1 MKSRLSGARLG
12 IFIFIGSTLLVIGI
26 FMLGNKEALFKPTFT
41 VKAYFHNIEG
51 LRNGA
56 PVRLSG
62 IDAGAVQDIKVVG
75 DTVSLIEVSMRL
87 LTEIEH
93 FIRVDTQAEIQ
104 TEGLVGNKFVA
115 LKIGDSRSE
124 LVKDGGVILAKE
136 PVSFADIISET
147 QGIMGY
153 TREMTKDLA
162 DIIDK
167 INSGQGTIGKVFN
180 DDALYYA
187 ATDLTESAGKSL
199 TSITS
204 ELNIVTNQFKTLGL
218 AVGSAVENINRV
230 VTGIDTLLKNVS
242 EGKGIFG
249 SLLIEGTS
257 ADSNFQSLI
266 SNLRAISEDSR
277 SAAVS
282 LSENME
288 ALKHNWLFKSYFEE
302 RGYWNAE
309 EYEKE
314 IDRKTEELNE
324 KIELLDRK
332 IEELKS
338 LESSNK

>member
-1 MKSRLSGARLG
+1 MKGGLSGAKLG

-26 FMLGNKEALFKPTFT
+26 FMLGNKEALFKPTFI
-41 VKAYFHNIEG
+41 VKAYFQNIEG
-51 LRNGA
+51 LRSGA
-56 PVRLSG
+56 PVKLSG
-62 IDAGAVQDIKVVG
+62 IDAGAVQNIKVVG

-87 LTEIEH
+87 LTEVGH

-104 TEGLVGNKFVA
+104 TEGLVGNKFVS

-136 PVSFADIISET
+136 PVSFADIIEET

-162 DIIDK
+162 EIINK
-167 INSGQGTIGKVFN
+167 INAGEGTIGKVFN

-187 ATDLTESAGKSL
+187 ATDLTKSADKSL
-199 TSITS
+199 NSITA
-204 ELNIVTNQFKTLGL
+204 ELNIITQQYKSLGVSV
-218 AVGSAVENINRV
+218 ASAVENINRV
-230 VTGIDTLLKNVS
+230 VIGVDTLIYNASK
-242 EGKGIFG
+242 GKGILG
-249 SLLIEGTS
+249 SLLVEGTN
-257 ADSNFQSLI
+257 ADSNFQSLVI
-266 SNLRAISEDSR
+266 NLREISEDSR
-277 SAAVS
+277 TAAVR

-302 RGYWNAE
+302 RGYWDTI

-314 IDRKTEELNE
+314 LDLKTRELNE

-338 LESSNK
+338 LEAGNH

>member
-1 MKSRLSGARLG
+1 MKGGLSGAKLG

-26 FMLGNKEALFKPTFT
+26 FMLGNKEALFKPTFI
-41 VKAYFHNIEG
+41 VKAYFRNIEG

-87 LTEIEH
+87 LNEIDH

-115 LKIGDSRSE
+115 LKIGDSKSE

-136 PVSFADIISET
+136 PVSFADIIQET

-153 TREMTKDLA
+153 TKEMTKNLA
-162 DIIDK
+162 DIIAK
-167 INSGQGTIGKVFN
+167 INAGEGTIGKVFN

-187 ATDLTESAGKSL
+187 ATDLTISADKSL
-199 TSITS
+199 TSITG
-204 ELNIVTNQFKTLGL
+204 ELNTVTDQFKTLGI

-230 VTGIDTLLKNVS
+230 VTGIDTLLGNVS
-242 EGKGIFG
+242 TGKGILG
-249 SLLIEGTS
+249 SLLVEGTN
-257 ADSNFQSLI
+257 ADSNFQSLVI
-266 SNLRAISEDSR
+266 NLREISEDSR
-277 SAAVS
+277 TAAVR

-302 RGYWNAE
+302 RGYWDTI

-314 IDRKTEELNE
+314 LDLKTRELNE

-338 LESSNK
+338 LEAGNH

>member
-1 MKSRLSGARLG
+1 MKGGLSGAKLG

-26 FMLGNKEALFKPTFT
+26 FMLGNKEALFKPTFI
-41 VKAYFHNIEG
+41 VKAYFQNIEG
-51 LRNGA
+51 LRSGA
-56 PVRLSG
+56 PVKLSG
-62 IDAGAVQDIKVVG
+62 IDAGAVQNIKVVG

-87 LTEIEH
+87 LTEVGH

-104 TEGLVGNKFVA
+104 TEGLVGNKFVS

-136 PVSFADIISET
+136 PVSFADIIEET

-162 DIIDK
+162 EIINK
-167 INSGQGTIGKVFN
+167 INAGEGTIGKVFN

-187 ATDLTESAGKSL
+187 ATDLTKSADKSL
-199 TSITS
+199 NSITA
-204 ELNIVTNQFKTLGL
+204 ELNIITQQYKSLGVSV
-218 AVGSAVENINRV
+218 ASAVENINRV
-230 VTGIDTLLKNVS
+230 VIGVDTLIYNASK
-242 EGKGIFG
+242 GKGILG
-249 SLLIEGTS
+249 SLLVEGTN
-257 ADSNFQSLI
+257 ADSNFQSLVI
-266 SNLRAISEDSR
+266 NLREISEDSR
-277 SAAVS
+277 TAAVR

-302 RGYWNAE
+302 RGYWDTI
-309 EYEKE
+309 EYDKE
-314 IDRKTEELNE
+314 LDLKTRELNE

-338 LESSNK
+338 LEAGNQ

>member
-1 MKSRLSGARLG
+1 MKGGISGAKLG

-26 FMLGNKEALFKPTFT
+26 FMLGNKEALFKPTFV
-41 VKAYFHNIEG
+41 VKAYFKNIEG

-75 DTVSLIEVSMRL
+75 DTVSLIEVTMRL

-124 LVKDGGVILAKE
+124 QVKDGGVILAKE
-136 PVSFADIISET
+136 PVSFADIIQET

-153 TREMTKDLA
+153 TKEMTKDLA
-162 DIIDK
+162 DIINK
-167 INSGQGTIGKVFN
+167 INAGEGTIGKVFN

-187 ATDLTESAGKSL
+187 ATDLTKSADKSL
-199 TSITS
+199 TSITD
-204 ELNIVTNQFKTLGL
+204 ELNVITEQYKTLG
-218 AVGSAVENINRV
+218 ADVASAVENINGV
-230 VTGIDTLLKNVS
+230 VTGLDALLGNIS
-242 EGKGIFG
+242 AGKGVLG
-249 SLLIEGTS
+249 SLLVEGTS
-257 ADSNFQSLI
+257 ADTNFQSLI
-266 SNLRAISEDSR
+266 LNLKEISENSK

-302 RGYWNAE
+302 RGYWDAA
-309 EYEKE
+309 EYEE
-314 IDRKTEELNE
+314 ELDRKTKDLNE

-338 LESSNK
+338 LETKNN

>member
-1 MKSRLSGARLG
+1 MKAGLSGAKLG

-41 VKAYFHNIEG
+41 VKAYFHNVEG
-51 LRNGA
+51 LRNGS
-56 PVRLSG
+56 PVKLSG

-75 DTVSLIEVSMRL
+75 DTISLIEVKMRL
-87 LTEIEH
+87 LEEISH

-104 TEGLVGNKFVA
+104 TEGLVGNKFVG

-136 PVSFADIISET
+136 PVSFADIIQET

-153 TREMTKDLA
+153 TREMTKNLSE
-162 DIIDK
+162 IISK
-167 INSGQGTIGKVFN
+167 INAGEGTVGKIFT

-187 ATDLTESAGKSL
+187 AKDLTVSADKSL
-199 TSITS
+199 TGITE
-204 ELNIVTNQFKTLGL
+204 ELNIITAQYKSLG
-218 AVGSAVENINRV
+218 ASVKSAVDNINRV
-230 VTGIDTLLKNVS
+230 VVGVDSLMNNALQ
-242 EGKGIFG
+242 GKGVLG
-249 SLLIEGTS
+249 SLLVQGTS
-257 ADSNFQSLI
+257 ADSNFQSLMV
-266 SNLRAISEDSR
+266 NLKEISEESK
-277 SAAVS
+277 SVATS

-302 RGYWNAE
+302 RGYWDTT

-314 IDRKTEELNE
+314 IDRKTDELNQ
-324 KIELLDRK
+324 KIELLDQK

-338 LESSNK
+338 LESTNK